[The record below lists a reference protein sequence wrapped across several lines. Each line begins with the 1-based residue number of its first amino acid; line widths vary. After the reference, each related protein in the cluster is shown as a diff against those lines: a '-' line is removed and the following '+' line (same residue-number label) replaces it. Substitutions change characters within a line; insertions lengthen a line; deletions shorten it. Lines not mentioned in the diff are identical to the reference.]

1 MIEKKVVHKKEQK
14 EVIIDRENKAFN
26 INCSEIK
33 EIKNGNFYEELKK
46 KLGGGNLVTRDFL
59 QKELRGINEINY
71 FSSKGIN
78 NLKKSYILLND
89 CDHKYFYNKNHEHI
103 PGVMLIEAQRQMVYD
118 YLYNEGGYNLG
129 EITVSLNKLNCDF
142 FNYAECYLC
151 VEMVLEE
158 IKNTINFN
166 RKSFIINFFQNDKI
180 ICRFSA
186 EVSIIKLKRFS
197 LLRRIDME
205 NKIFLF
211 NIKKKDLFKVFL
223 ENGEEIVIEEISS
236 DKIKVRRIF
245 DLSDVH
251 HIFFKDQNDKLKV
264 NILSYEE
271 KEGGLYLNYSV
282 NENVDKLYDFIK
294 FYFKEVH
301 NVCN

>member
-26 INCSEIK
+26 IDCSGIK
-33 EIKNGNFYEELKK
+33 EIKNGEFYEDLKK
-46 KLGGGNLVTRDFL
+46 KLGGGSLVTIDFL
-59 QKELRGINEINY
+59 QNELKKINEINY
-71 FSSKGIN
+71 LLSKESS
-78 NLKKSYILLND
+78 NLRKSYILLND
-89 CDHKYFYNKNHEHI
+89 CSHEYFYNKNHEHI
-103 PGVMLIEAQRQMVYD
+103 PGVMLIEAQRQIVYD
-118 YLYNEGGYNLG
+118 YLYNEGGNNLG

-158 IKNTINFN
+158 IKNTINSN
-166 RKSFIINFFQNDKI
+166 RRSFIINFFQNDKI
-180 ICRFSA
+180 ICRFGV

-197 LLRRIDME
+197 LLRRIDMK

-211 NIKKKDLFKVFL
+211 NTKKKDLFKVFL
-223 ENGEEIVIEEISS
+223 ENGEEVVVEEISS
-236 DKIKVRRIF
+236 DRIKVRKKY
-245 DLSDVH
+245 DLGDLRY
-251 HIFFKDQNDKLKV
+251 IFFKDQNDKLKV

-271 KEGGLYLNYSV
+271 KQGSLYLKYIV
-282 NENVDKLYDFIK
+282 NEDVDKLYNFIK
-294 FYFKEVH
+294 FYFNEVH